1 MLMAMLKAKELNS
14 LSKAESA
21 FFAYK
26 WIIKNITV
34 YYNLGKND
42 YVNKVYETGEGSPW
56 GISTLFTHICNFLS
70 IESKS
75 IEGYV
80 KMSSRNFEDGLV
92 MSKNESSWNYIVI
105 DGHNYLVD
113 ASLGAGM
120 YNEEEFH
127 WLNSDLFFATKPEIF
142 INYHFPNDIKW
153 QLLYQTITMEKFES
167 IPFVYRFFYLFGF
180 KNFYPYNFGIKS
192 NQEIK
197 IELAYDQL
205 IEGTSLSTSLF
216 NEASYKDKNCSI
228 VNSNLKFEI
237 TLKES
242 HSEVLY
248 FVIYG
253 LLNDGDSL
261 PLIIYKLIP

>member
-1 MLMAMLKAKELNS
+1 M
-14 LSKAESA
+14 
-21 FFAYK
+21 
-26 WIIKNITV
+26 
-34 YYNLGKND
+34 
-42 YVNKVYETGEGSPW
+42 
-56 GISTLFTHICNFLS
+56 
-70 IESKS
+70 
-75 IEGYV
+75 
-80 KMSSRNFEDGLV
+80 
-92 MSKNESSWNYIVI
+92 
-105 DGHNYLVD
+105 
-113 ASLGAGM
+113 
-120 YNEEEFH
+120 
-127 WLNSDLFFATKPEIF
+127 
-142 INYHFPNDIKW
+142 
-153 QLLYQTITMEKFES
+153 
-167 IPFVYRFFYLFGF
+167 FGF
-180 KNFYPYNFGIKS
+180 RNFYPYNFGIKS

-253 LLNDGDSL
+253 LENDGDSL